1 MKTRER
7 NVPFHFRPPGSR
19 PVQPVDTPSISLGQA
34 AFNLLSFWV
43 NPELKACALSSL
55 LASLTLDHCV
65 DQTGSKRRSEQL
77 SSGICCQLPPAC
89 CAANRTDSRGSH
101 LETSRLGQ
109 RLESRLATRLR
120 LSKCCGE
127 LVALV
132 DLVCGCVKLCLG
144 ELRFSRQAR
153 RVLASGLQ
161 RLLVVIRVFFF
172 LLASLAFPPFLTTYT
187 QDTFCLFPSLF
198 GLASDP
204 EQVRVAPFLRSVP
217 DFVW

>member
-1 MKTRER
+1 MRS
-7 NVPFHFRPPGSR
+7 VFFACVIDPGSLR
-19 PVQPVDTPSISLGQA
+19 GSDREQTKIRTIIIWY
-34 AFNLLSFWV
+34 LLSV
-43 NPELKACALSSL
+43 VS
-55 LASLTLDHCV
+55 
-65 DQTGSKRRSEQL
+65 
-77 SSGICCQLPPAC
+77 AC

-161 RLLVVIRVFFF
+161 RHLVVIRVFFF
-172 LLASLAFPPFLTTYT
+172 SLSSLAFPTFLTTYT

-204 EQVRVAPFLRSVP
+204 EQVRVAPFLRSIP
-217 DFVW
+217 DFFW